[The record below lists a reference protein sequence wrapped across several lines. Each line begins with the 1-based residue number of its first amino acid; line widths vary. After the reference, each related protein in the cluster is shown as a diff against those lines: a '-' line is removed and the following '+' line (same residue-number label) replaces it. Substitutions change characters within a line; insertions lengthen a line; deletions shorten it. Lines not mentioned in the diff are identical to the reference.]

1 MTQWLHD
8 KRLLLGVC
16 GGIAA
21 YKSVEVL
28 RLLVKGGAHVRV
40 IMTENAR
47 WFVGPGTFQ
56 ALSGVPVCT
65 SVFNADDAAIRH
77 IDWAQEADLAVV
89 APATANCLGKLA
101 GGIADDAL
109 STFMLAV
116 TAPVLL
122 CPSMNTHMYQHPAV
136 QSNLARLRGFG
147 HTILEPDAGQ
157 LACGTLGPGR
167 LPAPEVILD
176 AVLGLLAP
184 QDLAGRRLL
193 VTAGPTREPID
204 PVRFISNPSSGKMGF
219 AIARAARHRGAAVTL
234 VSGPVDLPD
243 PPGITVRRVTTAA
256 EMTDA
261 VLSAF
266 ADADIVVKTAAVSD
280 YRPRERAPHKI
291 KKTSD
296 TLGLTLE
303 KTTDILKTLG
313 ERKSGQILVGFAAET
328 QDLASHAAAKLEA
341 KNLDMIVGNLVGSGD
356 AGFGCDTNRVTL
368 FLRDGSHEA
377 LPLMDKYDLAHA
389 ILDRL
394 GRLAE
399 QT

>member
-1 MTQWLHD
+1 
-8 KRLLLGVC
+8 
-16 GGIAA
+16 
-21 YKSVEVL
+21 
-28 RLLVKGGAHVRV
+28 
-40 IMTENAR
+40 
-47 WFVGPGTFQ
+47 
-56 ALSGVPVCT
+56 
-65 SVFNADDAAIRH
+65 
-77 IDWAQEADLAVV
+77 
-89 APATANCLGKLA
+89 
-101 GGIADDAL
+101 
-109 STFMLAV
+109 
-116 TAPVLL
+116 
-122 CPSMNTHMYQHPAV
+122 MYQHPAV

-167 LPAPEVILD
+167 LPAPEVILE

-296 TLGLTLE
+296 TLGLALE

-328 QDLASHAAAKLEA
+328 QDLAAHAAAKLEA

-399 QT
+399 QA

>member
-77 IDWAQEADLAVV
+77 IDWAREADLAVV

-167 LPAPEVILD
+167 LPAPEVILE

-313 ERKSGQILVGFAAET
+313 ERKRGQILVGFAAET
-328 QDLASHAAAKLEA
+328 QELAAHAAAKLEA